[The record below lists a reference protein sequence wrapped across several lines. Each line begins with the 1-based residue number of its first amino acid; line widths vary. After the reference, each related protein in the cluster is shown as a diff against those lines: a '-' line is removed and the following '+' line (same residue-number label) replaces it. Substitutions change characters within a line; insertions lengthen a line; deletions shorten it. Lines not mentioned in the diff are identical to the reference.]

1 MIARAAPGVL
11 LAVAL
16 VLPGTSVAQQYFV
29 YVGTYTAEPS
39 SGTPPRIVPGRP
51 ASPPSTSQG
60 IYAWRFDTANAALS
74 PLGLVAETA
83 NPAQV
88 WISPNGK
95 YLYAV
100 NWQENSARVPPG
112 VSAYAIDPKS
122 GVLKLLN
129 KQNSAGELPNQV
141 VIDPSGKVAATVNYK
156 TGNMALFPVNP
167 DGTLGE
173 PFAVEQS

>member
-1 MIARAAPGVL
+1 MTARAAFSVL

-16 VLPGTSVAQQYFV
+16 VLPGTAVAQQYFV

-51 ASPPSTSQG
+51 AAQPSTSQG
-60 IYAWRFDTANAALS
+60 IYGWRFDIVTTTLS

-83 NPAQV
+83 NPAHV

-100 NWQENSARVPPG
+100 NWQENSARVP
-112 VSAYAIDPKS
+112 
-122 GVLKLLN
+122 
-129 KQNSAGELPNQV
+129 
-141 VIDPSGKVAATVNYK
+141 
-156 TGNMALFPVNP
+156 
-167 DGTLGE
+167 
-173 PFAVEQS
+173 